1 MNEPV
6 SVREVMNREYVGV
19 SESDDLLETT
29 ELLVREDEAV
39 ALVLRGNDPVGVL
52 TREDILA
59 HLVSEGGTESAVV
72 GDAMTESVPSISPDA
87 RLPEARDRMAAW
99 SAQWVL
105 ITEDGE
111 PVGTVT
117 EHDIL
122 STARLESESTT
133 NPDAD
138 TDVEGTQMATT
149 QAAAADGASTAAE
162 DSFDEQGI
170 CSACGTFA
178 RDLASF
184 NGQLLCADCRDV

>member
-39 ALVLRGNDPVGVL
+39 ALVLRGNDPIGVL
-52 TREDILA
+52 TREDILSY
-59 HLVSEGGTESAVV
+59 LVSEGETESAVV

-111 PVGTVT
+111 PKGTVT

-133 NPDAD
+133 NAE

-149 QAAAADGASTAAE
+149 GQAATTDGATTAAE

-170 CSACGTFA
+170 CSACGTFT
-178 RDLASF
+178 RSLASF